1 MFSAITWPLSV
12 HSSTHMAP
20 FVNTLIVQLR
30 ELLGSV
36 AGQVNLCLYILST
49 EISSQNNVWTGGRRH
64 CHNSTITVTKLHAG
78 QLGKQHFKSLKGR

>member
-1 MFSAITWPLSV
+1 
-12 HSSTHMAP
+12 MAP

-49 EISSQNNVWTGGRRH
+49 EILSQNNLMCEQAEGG
-64 CHNSTITVTKLHAG
+64 TVTTQPL
-78 QLGKQHFKSLKGR
+78 Q

>member
-1 MFSAITWPLSV
+1 MFSATTWPLSV

-30 ELLGSV
+30 ELLSSV

-49 EISSQNNVWTGGRRH
+49 EISSQNNLMCEQVEGG
-64 CHNSTITVTKLHAG
+64 TVTAQTL
-78 QLGKQHFKSLKGR
+78 